1 LTSTHEPLQEQLF
14 TNSSFEMSL
23 ICFVT
28 MWRELACHD
37 VPNPYICCYM
47 QKMDQD
53 EQQDDAADQ
62 DTSPDN
68 AKAQDTPRHERAQA
82 LKSPLAFWR

>member
-1 LTSTHEPLQEQLF
+1 VELEPLRSEMAVAFLPIQKAVQEKVGFNTGNGLNEISKMF
-14 TNSSFEMSL
+14 FYT
-23 ICFVT
+23 
-28 MWRELACHD
+28 
-37 VPNPYICCYM
+37 

-68 AKAQDTPRHERAQA
+68 AKAQDTPRHERGQA
-82 LKSPLAFWR
+82 LKSPLAFWQ